1 MYWTTHLRFALIL
14 FGATSLEIPAR
25 KKGETKLHKLLKQAK
40 CSHRANIQHKLKWV
54 RDEPKSNK
62 ILGSNQLHLSTLSYT
77 EYIWKTDRNK
87 WDFCPV
93 SKGYI
98 HILDLPREDFRVF
111 FWGSTHFKWHR
122 LFPPKLADT
131 VSWNSRFNYSGKY
144 HSQFKIFWIK
154 IMVNISSG

>member
-54 RDEPKSNK
+54 GDESK
-62 ILGSNQLHLSTLSYT
+62 IQQDSWVKPAPFINTQLYWIYIKDWQEQIRFLPSLKRVYSYFGFTQRWLSGFLLRLHSFQVTQVVSS
-77 EYIWKTDRNK
+77 KTCGHS
-87 WDFCPV
+87 F
-93 SKGYI
+93 
-98 HILDLPREDFRVF
+98 LE
-111 FWGSTHFKWHR
+111 
-122 LFPPKLADT
+122 T
-131 VSWNSRFNYSGKY
+131 VANYSGKY
-144 HSQFKIFWIK
+144 HSHFKIFWIK